1 MCACVWVNIET
12 VCHGNIRS
20 NSPES
25 LARWCV
31 CVQVCVCVGGG
42 GFTCWLVKEM
52 CVTYSPEPTH
62 DGLNRTGTSMLPPAS
77 TST

>member
-42 GFTCWLVKEM
+42 GGGGVHL
-52 CVTYSPEPTH
+52 
-62 DGLNRTGTSMLPPAS
+62 LAS
-77 TST
+77 EGDVCHILS